1 LFYMKPN
8 DFNAY
13 SIDFKGAMDI
23 PFRFVFPQLYSL
35 PKDFLTSSTVYDAP
49 ARSKYLSENKSK
61 IISLYSLFSLKNKLF
76 FKCNTIGGLNKK
88 ESYMYD
94 IQNSNLFLLNR
105 LEPDIMSSYLPV
117 MDNRQQ
123 ANVKAGAFNKFDGV
137 YF

>member
-1 LFYMKPN
+1 
-8 DFNAY
+8 
-13 SIDFKGAMDI
+13 
-23 PFRFVFPQLYSL
+23 
-35 PKDFLTSSTVYDAP
+35 
-49 ARSKYLSENKSK
+49 
-61 IISLYSLFSLKNKLF
+61 ISLYSLFSLKNKLF

-137 YF
+137 YFYNCYSSLRMFDFRDETPHKSNIIDPILLDYFKKQSRDSNPVIVQLKPRL